1 MSNFEAIEKI
11 IKRVFDADKVIY
23 PGDRIDLA
31 LDLEHTDKVIP
42 LDFDRLIEFPD
53 GDFYHDILGIYRHFD
68 TEAKVMKDCFL
79 PRCSKPSVIKEVDN
93 IGDVP
98 SPKTARMIAQCL
110 TKAPEGDNYHRNIIV
125 GAISLVE
132 ANLGYYRY
140 LTQYGSG
147 RCLWES
153 KACTEANPDRVTVY
167 THGLTIEF

>member
-79 PRCSKPSVIKEVDN
+79 PRCSKPSVKECGH
-93 IGDVP
+93 IEDVP
-98 SPKTARMIAQCL
+98 RPKTADLILQCL
-110 TKAPEGDNYHRNIIV
+110 TKAPEGDEYHKRIIQ
-125 GAISLVE
+125 GATGLQS
-132 ANLGYYRY
+132 AKKGYYRY
-140 LTQYGSG
+140 CTQYGSG

-153 KACTEANPDRVTVY
+153 APCTESHPERVTVY
-167 THGLTIEF
+167 TNGEAIED

>member
-1 MSNFEAIEKI
+1 MTKHEAIEKI
-11 IKRVFDADKVIY
+11 IKRVFDAERVYY

-68 TEAKVMKDCFL
+68 TQEKVMKDCFL
-79 PRCSKPSVIKEVDN
+79 PRCAKPPVKEVGH
-93 IGDVP
+93 IEDVP
-98 SPKTARMIAQCL
+98 RPKTADLIAQCL
-110 TKAPEGDNYHRNIIV
+110 TKAPEGDDYHNRIIQ
-125 GAISLVE
+125 GSKALSE
-132 ANLGYYRY
+132 AKLGHYRY

-153 KACTEANPDRVTVY
+153 APCTENHPDRVTVY
-167 THGLTIEF
+167 TDGDQIQE